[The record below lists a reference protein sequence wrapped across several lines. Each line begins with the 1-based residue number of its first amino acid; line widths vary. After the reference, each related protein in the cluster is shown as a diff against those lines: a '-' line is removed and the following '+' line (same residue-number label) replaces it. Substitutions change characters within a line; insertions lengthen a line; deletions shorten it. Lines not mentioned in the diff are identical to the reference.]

1 MQGKHF
7 VLIMVGV
14 LLILTVM
21 YIGGSATFVKSKAD
35 VCQGYVSATER
46 ADCAATATVGK
57 PPNLIKYH

>member
-7 VLIMVGV
+7 ILIMIGV
-14 LLILTVM
+14 LFILSVM
-21 YIGGSATFVKSKAD
+21 YIGGSATFVKTKAD